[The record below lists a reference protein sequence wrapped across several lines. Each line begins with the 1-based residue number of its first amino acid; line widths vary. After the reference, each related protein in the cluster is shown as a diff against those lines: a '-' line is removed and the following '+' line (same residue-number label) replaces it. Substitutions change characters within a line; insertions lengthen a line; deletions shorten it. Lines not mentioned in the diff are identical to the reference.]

1 MRRKVQNMKR
11 TMCTFLVAGL
21 SWGTIAVAADE
32 KEFETWMKT
41 AGGTM
46 GGLKKALDAK
56 NTAEAAQA
64 AHKLEDVF
72 SQVEKYMT
80 KHKVQDA
87 DGFAKDA
94 GSAAKDIAAAAGA
107 GNASDASAGF
117 GKLGGACK
125 SCHDAHREKVDGGFR
140 FKP

>member
-1 MRRKVQNMKR
+1 
-11 TMCTFLVAGL
+11 
-21 SWGTIAVAADE
+21 
-32 KEFETWMKT
+32 
-41 AGGTM
+41 M

-80 KHKVQDA
+80 EQKVQDA
-87 DGFAKDA
+87 AGFAKDA
-94 GSAAKDIAAAAGA
+94 GSAAKEIASAANAGS
-107 GNASDASAGF
+107 ASDASAGF
-117 GKLGGACK
+117 GKLGGTCK